1 MCHSYATRALA
12 SGESLSM
19 IGRLLGHADI
29 ASTLRYAHL
38 AQGAERDSAARI
50 GHSIGADIGAGASFD
65 TALRAYSG

>member
-1 MCHSYATRALA
+1 
-12 SGESLSM
+12 M

-50 GHSIGADIGAGASFD
+50 GHSIGTDIGAGRPSIRRCAPAQDEGF
-65 TALRAYSG
+65 AR